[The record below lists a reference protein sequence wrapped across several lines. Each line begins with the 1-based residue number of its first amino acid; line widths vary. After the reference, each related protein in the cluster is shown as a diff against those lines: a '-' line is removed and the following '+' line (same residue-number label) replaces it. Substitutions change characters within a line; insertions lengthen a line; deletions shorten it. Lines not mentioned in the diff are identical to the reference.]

1 MRLYISILAAATLTT
16 TACDKKAEPAKPEP
30 AKTEEPVKE
39 QPTEAKA
46 EEPKAEEP
54 KAEEPKAE
62 EPKKEEPVAAV
73 AVDRTEGVQKAM
85 EAWAAGKME
94 DCFAQLTDDAVRTN
108 VGDPQHPEV
117 KGKQAIIDHAKAMY
131 ANLSDVKL
139 KAKRII
145 EAGDTQVVEYVI
157 SANMKSKGADGAEVV
172 KAVTVPGAMVLAYNA
187 EGKVTA
193 VTEYVDQASMMM
205 QAGAIPGL
213 AEGFTAVAMP
223 ETTEVIKGD
232 ANPALSATYKAF
244 GEKMKPDTI
253 EAAIAEHIA
262 DDYQMVDFR
271 TGKTIAKADMA
282 AMMKGWMGMFADV
295 TMAADKEITVGEY
308 HVAMTTMTGT
318 YKGGIEGAE
327 AKDQKVTMHSLEVSR
342 IVDGKFKSWAGY
354 DNGMEIAAQLGM
366 LGGAAEKP
374 ADPAAAAP
382 AAEGQIGVAE
392 CDLYIAKM
400 TECLG
405 KLPDA
410 AKGAFEQ
417 GMKGAVDGWKQAV
430 AAGGD
435 AAKGALV
442 TGCKAAIDAAKQATG
457 SLCPDV
463 KWE

>member
-1 MRLYISILAAATLTT
+1 MRLYISILAVAALTT
-16 TACDKKAEPAKPEP
+16 TACGKKAEPAKPEP
-30 AKTEEPVKE
+30 AKTEEPAKADPAKE
-39 QPTEAKA
+39 PTEAK
-46 EEPKAEEP
+46 KEEP

-62 EPKKEEPVAAV
+62 EPKKEEPVAA
-73 AVDRTEGVQKAM
+73 APVDRTEGIQKAL
-85 EAWAAGKME
+85 ENWAAGKME

-108 VGDPQHPEV
+108 VGDPQHAEI
-117 KGKQAIIDHAKAMY
+117 KGKQAIIDHSKALY
-131 ANLSDVKL
+131 ATMSDVKV
-139 KAKRII
+139 KASRII
-145 EAGDTQVVEYVI
+145 EAGDNQIVEYVV

-172 KAVTVPGAMVLAYNA
+172 KAVTVPAAMVLTYNA

-193 VTEYVDQASMMM
+193 FVEYIDQANMMM

-213 AEGFTAVAMP
+213 PEGFAAVKFP
-223 ETTEVIKGD
+223 ETTEIIKGE
-232 ANPALSATYKAF
+232 ANPALIATYKAF
-244 GEKMKPDTI
+244 SEKMKPDTI
-253 EAAIAEHIA
+253 EAAVAEMVA
-262 DDYQMVDFR
+262 DDFTSVDAMS
-271 TGKTIAKADMA
+271 GKTVAKAELA
-282 AMMKGWMGMFADV
+282 GFIKAMMGMFAD
-295 TMAADKEITVGEY
+295 TTNTIDKEFAVGEY
-308 HVAMTTMTGT
+308 LVTICTGTGT
-318 YKGGIEGAE
+318 YKGGIPGAE
-327 AKDQKVTMHSLEVSR
+327 AKDQKVTMHSLDVSR

-354 DNGMEIAAQLGM
+354 QNGMEVAAQLGM

-382 AAEGQIGVAE
+382 AAGQIGVAE
-392 CDLYIAKM
+392 CDMYVAKM

-417 GMKGAVDGWKQAV
+417 GMKSAVDGWKQAV
-430 AAGGD
+430 TSGGD